1 MNLGSLPLL
10 LPSPLLTRREYTVL
24 HLLAQGLTNKE
35 MATQLCL
42 SDQTVGTYLK
52 SLYRKLDVHN
62 RVMAVRTAQEQGLLT
77 SVAPLVR
84 G

>member
-1 MNLGSLPLL
+1 MRPGPLPLL
-10 LPSPLLTRREYTVL
+10 LSSPLLTRREYTVL

-35 MATQLCL
+35 MAALLCL

-62 RVMAVRTAQEQGLLT
+62 RVMAVRTAQAQGLLT
-77 SVAPLVR
+77 QTLP
-84 G
+84 

>member
-62 RVMAVRTAQEQGLLT
+62 RVMAVRTAQEQDLLT